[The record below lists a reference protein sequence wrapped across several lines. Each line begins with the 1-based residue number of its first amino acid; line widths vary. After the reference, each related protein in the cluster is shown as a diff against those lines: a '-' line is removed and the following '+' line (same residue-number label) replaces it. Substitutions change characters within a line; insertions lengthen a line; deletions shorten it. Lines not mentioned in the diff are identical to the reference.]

1 MPELLPGELKPY
13 RFIARSNEGWPPEE
27 PHAHVYYGNNREG
40 SIKISLPA
48 DPSQLSQLVRVDGHF
63 DRGHVAGALEL
74 ADRYRQALIEAYWTS
89 RPTGPQKGRSKDG
102 SQKQS
107 RQ

>member
-1 MPELLPGELKPY
+1 MPELLPGELTPY

-48 DPSQLSQLVRVDGHF
+48 DPGQPSRLLRVDGNF
-63 DRGHVAGALEL
+63 DRKRVAGALEL
-74 ADRYRQALIEAYWTS
+74 ADERRQALIDAYHAS
-89 RPTGPQKGRSKDG
+89 RPTGPQRGRSKDG
-102 SQKQS
+102 REKQS
-107 RQ
+107 RK